1 METKKP
7 SVSANAINYGL
18 ITGAVMIVYS
28 LILYIANLYMNRN
41 LGYISYVFLVAG
53 MGWGT
58 FELRK
63 KYENGLMTYGEAFIS
78 CFLIGLFAGILST
91 IYIFV
96 FAKFINPGF
105 INEILEQSRVQMQ
118 ARNMND
124 DQIET
129 AMEYTKRFTSP
140 VWLVIWGF
148 VAYVFMSL
156 VLGLIAAIFLK
167 KTDSSAPPA
176 L

>member
-1 METKKP
+1 
-7 SVSANAINYGL
+7 
-18 ITGAVMIVYS
+18 
-28 LILYIANLYMNRN
+28 
-41 LGYISYVFLVAG
+41 
-53 MGWGT
+53 
-58 FELRK
+58 
-63 KYENGLMTYGEAFIS
+63 MTYGEAFIS

-105 INEILEQSRVQMQ
+105 INEILEQSRAQMQ
-118 ARNMND
+118 ARNMTD

-140 VWLVIWGF
+140 IWLVIWGF
-148 VAYVFMSL
+148 VAYIFMSL

-167 KTDSSAPPA
+167 KTNSSAPPA